1 VTDEPKPDLRIG
13 RVLKAHGVKG
23 ALRVE
28 LLTDFPDRFAPGREM
43 VVGGRRLRV
52 ARSEELQGSVLVT
65 FEGISDRTAAEPLAG
80 AYVTVPLAEARALP
94 ADHYYHFQLVGLTV
108 FDTRQARQL
117 GRVAEVLSY
126 AANDVLRVTDGD
138 REVLIPM
145 IRSVVRSIAPAEGMI
160 TVDLPEEAQA

>member
-1 VTDEPKPDLRIG
+1 VTVEPEPDLRIG

-28 LLTDFPDRFAPGREM
+28 LLTDFPDRFAPGREV
-43 VVGGRRLRV
+43 VVGGRPLRV
-52 ARSEELQGSVLVT
+52 ARSEELDRSMLVT
-65 FEGISDRTAAEPLAG
+65 FEGISDRSAAEPLAG
-80 AYVTVPLAEARALP
+80 SYVTVPLAEARALP

-117 GRVAEVLSY
+117 GRVAEVLTY
-126 AANDVLRVTDGD
+126 PANDVLRVTDGD
-138 REVLIPM
+138 HEVLIPM
-145 IRSVVRSIAPAEGMI
+145 IRSVVRSIALADGTI

>member
-1 VTDEPKPDLRIG
+1 MTDEAEPDLRIG

-52 ARSEELQGSVLVT
+52 ARSEQLQGSVLVT